1 MAEDRDDLLGAL
13 KDTAVVEGLL
23 WERMS
28 PPGAILNAGQTDWRI
43 GPKFNDAQYSEI
55 AEKVASQ
62 LKSFGIKVDNDGAA
76 EQFATTASGRKKAL
90 EAAAK
95 ILKQDPKLFKAIQ
108 ANNGIAST
116 AAIKRELDKISPV
129 RRKVTIADKA
139 KARLQRK
146 FVSMAVRAR
155 RQGPFDE
162 LYRELERSSERT
174 VTDTKGIIG
183 AAGKKYA
190 TASTVRGAGG
200 PLDAVVEGILSEYQP
215 EAGKITPLGSAFS
228 QLGFGRGGKRTG
240 LAGKIGRI
248 FDKDPELAVSVLM
261 AAIVYPGTKGAIKID
276 PKTAKITFSG
286 EILSAGDIKK
296 RASDFSA
303 IAEILATGK
312 INGEKVLL
320 TGSPKDKIVQAFL
333 AHAQANPKAMQD
345 EKTRIKLALKEVK
358 AGNYQSGDVSGAKKP
373 TGDKGY
379 FVDTTGKEPV
389 LYRWDKATG
398 SWAQVGAAPIQVK
411 RLIKNDRVLI
421 DPKAADE
428 LQKLFSAADKAISG
442 SKSGKLL
449 VQIFKELGRSSG
461 QIDVLAETKLSEE
474 GMRRIRSSERKTA
487 KIKAAQNLKDIQASA
502 EINLSEILGTI
513 KLTKFGKSIPKRGL
527 TSKFIERTIRKITES
542 RKAIQFK
549 LGKDRLEDMGRK
561 GRKEDELEYAKLLAA
576 ERTLIG
582 YYQGLR
588 SLPASIRRTIP
599 ALSTKGSADRLPKLG
614 MGKAKIIN
622 DPRSIYRGISPQE
635 RQEEYLR
642 KRGETIA
649 AIKPQVD
656 ESKKLMR
663 ELSSLFGEARTK
675 GYDGVLA
682 AAEAAA
688 LRYSVIQSQVGAMTG
703 LPLEG
708 RQLSMLRGVVREDH
722 DGIVAMNLRAG
733 ISNHINSKNL
743 AIAKL
748 HGEGKLFDVNG
759 KVTAEGRLAV
769 DDLMD
774 TIKRYRPVL
783 QIIGYGNVKVI
794 DESGKSI
801 SVPFT
806 AKSIDAHERLDRF
819 ANLVFRSGGVVSF
832 AQLTE
837 LGAPQS
843 AAGNI
848 IARNLE
854 KEGKTRQEALEA
866 VAQAEAAAR
875 MTPEKILRRLFAVS
889 SDDELG
895 RSARME
901 LMGFLRSQVGKRI
914 DPGAVDQDRIGALL
928 SRINFGKT
936 GLDFRSIGMKGEGTL
951 QDIFKNIFPNES
963 YSRKMVEGWFDT
975 LAREGIAQL
984 KNQQG
989 SATSSLVAKPLTK
1002 EEVQAETARMREQAK
1017 LAKAEEKAASAQA
1030 GTTRGSKA
1038 TGKLGTA
1045 AGVNEQGVPVD
1056 EKGRPFVVAGGKFAG
1071 MGGKPKKSL
1080 AGLGKYLEAQGLIKA
1095 DQLVPGPVVR
1105 GAAGRRIDVEA
1116 TAAAAKLGE
1125 AGKAMLSMVN
1135 EVRAKNLG
1143 FDPVTGVPVAKTGAA
1158 SLYGAMHGK
1167 STLTE
1172 TQKKALRAATDEA
1185 MKRDDLRAG
1194 KSGMTASEWL
1204 ASQMA
1209 RAKPPSEK
1217 ILRKKF
1223 LSKFGTADT
1232 LAAISKS
1239 AGVDLSPGGMED
1251 LRSQFNAAKQ
1261 AERERRA
1268 AQQEAERQRR
1278 ALRRDVQSRIAARS
1292 KWQESAAAKYAAGGG
1307 KGVTQIDF
1315 GGQSPLPNRA
1325 AGILPTRA
1333 PVRVSRAKA
1342 AAIASTGEATAG
1354 AVQAVAGAASGPGA
1368 SNIPKIDMGQFGA
1381 IFDQIGKVKAPS
1393 VANMQRIVDALRK
1406 VQEILNTA
1414 SGIQPG
1420 AAGRAS
1426 GGVGKG
1432 IGARL
1437 YNAAKGTGRPFRFI
1451 DSEQAQYQKATEEYN
1466 NAKKQA
1472 LAASIEQLK
1481 SGAILGRTL
1490 PGVVRGGQKTTVG
1503 AELDRI
1509 QSEIFKGMESKAL
1522 ARAASAARAGKPV
1535 RGYAADA
1542 EGNLS
1547 LGPELALQMRGR
1559 ARASAIQ
1566 RMAQQFPK
1574 QLVSMQREI
1583 LQEARSAFRATTAPI
1598 RSAAAQRAVAYD
1610 RLGGAQRPPTRTGG
1624 FGGGGFGGGGGGG
1637 RPGMPQFGGMGPR
1650 MFAGQM
1656 QGPEIGTQGVQ
1667 RFAND
1672 AMGILG
1678 NLQQQIKFGFS
1689 QEITREISQALGT
1702 VLAHFKDG
1710 IIKFNKTLE
1719 TSTVAF
1725 QTLFENQ
1732 QKMQGMDVDVGKAAE
1747 QANFMVESI
1756 QRFANLTPFR
1766 FPELVEAARKMQAF
1780 GFETR
1785 EILPNMQAI
1794 GDAVAALGGEDDKI
1808 RRITYALGQMR
1819 SAGRVYQN
1827 DMMQLANAGIA
1838 GYDIL
1843 SRALLQ
1849 DFVKTGD
1856 IVLEY
1861 NGKTID
1867 KAYVQTTEGQADL
1880 VTATVKVTDEA
1891 TRNQVKLAKSSSAE
1905 IGAIFRRVAEDPIE
1919 AIRDLTSSGKIG
1931 EGAAEAIIDGL
1942 SQAYGGGM
1950 KKLSKTFEGGMST
1963 LADVSQYF
1971 VAQVTRPIF
1980 ELTRDIV
1987 IDLGMFFQSR
1997 MAQKSVAQFADTF
2010 AGMVPAAEKTF
2021 RDVVDISASGVDGI
2035 LKVFG
2040 GLVTGLD
2047 SGKGMS
2053 FLDRF
2058 GDAISTV
2065 ADIMRTDLAKAIF
2078 GTIVAVKALTLA
2090 AGVNPML
2097 MLIGGILVGI
2107 SALKEFA
2114 NTENSLFGRNAF
2126 GSAFGSMVVALDS
2139 MKSTL
2144 GPMLSRIGETIST
2157 AFGSTFV
2164 TTLRLAV
2171 PILEKILSILNG
2183 VLRIFTVIPGMSEAL
2198 GLGATYMLLRKM
2210 LIPIN
2215 SMVLGSKSAIDPRT
2229 GMVVPGQLGVMGNL
2243 DQSLRRIFNNLYLA
2257 GGRSGFGG
2265 RAVRA
2270 AGFGPRGAEASMLS
2284 GRRFASMEARGALP
2298 AGGAARASGAFRQ
2311 TLLAAMQNRGLAG
2324 ARDVL
2329 GRTTGTGGTSV
2340 ALRAGLDAGNFGATA
2355 DEIYTRRAI
2364 SLREAIRS
2372 LIGSPM
2378 GRIGEYYKR
2387 FRFGGQA
2394 STIMPKQL
2402 LLGPGNLQL
2411 PAGPINTQALLPR
2424 TNIAGLLPAAAESLG
2439 LRLPDTSPIRPI
2451 AKMTLV
2457 ERMFKAS
2464 ERYAEAVIRAHKPL
2478 IALANRIESIPG
2490 VLRSM
2495 ANSIYHGI
2503 GRGMIKATHAIVYGP
2518 GNLAESMVNSMRR
2531 LGSRVFHAMG
2541 RATISATRAIVYG
2554 PGNVGVAVIDS
2565 MQRLGARVLDSV
2577 ATRVVPN
2584 VGNFAE
2590 RGAGPLS
2597 KRLVDLNYFTRGAQR
2612 AASLPSRA
2620 LDFAANRFTVQSPL
2634 ISSGLGP
2641 VSMFGRFQTSV
2652 SQFAGAVKTF
2662 ATSAKSA
2669 IVAGGSS
2676 ILKQITSLGLPALLL
2691 AGLTKGKAGLAAVK
2705 NLATG
2710 GAAITA
2716 SAAKN
2721 VAIAGG
2727 KGLVSLAGKALG
2739 KGGILAGVF
2748 TAADAASRIA
2758 SGEDAA
2764 RVGIESTFDLG
2775 GMLAGGAAAAGLA
2788 GILGVT
2794 GGIPLAIA
2802 GIIGSMMGMDIIG
2815 GIGNTVADSLGL
2827 RDVAGERAAESAVDP
2842 VDVEKSN
2849 AIKLAFADTKLE
2861 IGEINTLLDSFDI
2874 RTEDI
2879 VGNMGN
2885 LNINALPTTT
2895 QMLGSLSERLAL
2907 TGEESSQLN
2916 AVLALVS
2923 AEMTRQ
2929 NQRVASGAGDWTA
2942 YKNAGASALAELA
2955 IRLASMPKP
2964 KSVEELFQT
2973 IQMLATELGIKL
2985 DNKAYGLFNGA
2996 GEAADAANK
3005 KVSKLQEAVDRLR
3018 SAVSKFSS
3026 RLSTRIMMLFDKRM
3040 EDNLEKA
3047 RENLDATFEVVYDGT
3062 TTNIKA
3068 LRDEIEAQEKKN
3080 KLLAIEKRIREAT
3093 RNVEMARLA
3102 QYDASID
3109 PLEAA
3114 ARMREAE
3121 EAKTEAM
3128 REAALERKKI
3138 ALEEVLVSQPYED
3151 AVEDLEEKFEAVR
3164 LKFTEGMEDI
3174 LAQLEKGKITGDEA
3188 IAKIKALYGESFALV
3203 GDLDADLIVDA
3214 AEFGDNFMGTWNVII
3229 DKLKTVVDKFIKQ
3242 LKRLRRA
3249 VKALNDPGTGV
3260 EDGEDP
3266 GTPKPPTGP
3275 GGSTLGDRAYDNW
3288 RGHGLTIEQQLGM
3301 ETASMA
3307 KSVESLAKHNIRLRF
3322 MGIWQELQ
3330 KMAAAGKPQGA
3341 PMSWGT
3347 NISSILS
3354 MFGFTPMGSMRS
3366 IFVDAAKPASK
3377 SVDLE
3382 KRFAAGKQRIVGMLG
3397 KYAGNIPRLASGGTI
3412 MGPGMFSV
3420 GEAGRETLQ
3429 VVPGGV
3435 ARVFP
3440 RRIRPIGG
3448 IGAAGSG
3455 GGSVNASVIINNPT
3469 VRNDQDIRKLA
3480 EEVSRAQ
3487 RSLLRSSGVGRI

>member
-1 MAEDRDDLLGAL
+1 MAKNEDDILLIETDDSV
-13 KDTAVVEGLL
+13 DTLSGLL
-23 WERMS
+23 WEKFA
-28 PPGAILNAGQTDWRI
+28 PGYVLNAGRPDYRI
-43 GPKFNDAQYSEI
+43 NSRLSDDEYDAAQ
-55 AEKVASQ
+55 AKVIKS
-62 LKSFGIKVDNDGAA
+62 LKSFGVKVDQDGDP
-76 EQFATTASGRKKAL
+76 EVIPNTPSGRQKVLRILSEVLSKDQKLFNALQAHGAVRSDAKKANL
-90 EAAAK
+90 GPVATRTSRASKPTMASKAA
-95 ILKQDPKLFKAIQ
+95 
-108 ANNGIAST
+108 
-116 AAIKRELDKISPV
+116 
-129 RRKVTIADKA
+129 
-139 KARLQRK
+139 ARLQRR
-146 FVSMAVRAR
+146 FVSAAARAR
-155 RQGPFDE
+155 RQGPFSKAYE
-162 LYRELERSSERT
+162 EFEKLTSKT
-174 VTDTKGIIG
+174 VTDEKGILG
-183 AAGKKYA
+183 AAGKKYPLA
-190 TASTVRGAGG
+190 VRYGGFGG

-215 EAGKITPLGSAFS
+215 EKGKITPLGSAFS
-228 QLGFGRGGKRTG
+228 TLGFGSGGKRTG
-240 LAGKIGRI
+240 LAKQIGHI
-248 FDKDPELAVSVLM
+248 YEKDPELAISVLM
-261 AAIVYPGTKGAIKID
+261 AAIVYPGSKGAIKID
-276 PKTAKITFSG
+276 PKTGKITFSG
-286 EILSAGDIKK
+286 QITSAGDIA
-296 RASDFSA
+296 RQSNDFA
-303 IAEILATGK
+303 QVAKILATGK
-312 INGEKVLL
+312 INGEKVIL
-320 TGSPKDKIVQAFL
+320 TGSPTEKIVQAFL
-333 AHAQANPKAMQD
+333 AHANSSPTAMLD
-345 EKTRIKLALKEVK
+345 RETRIKLALKEVK
-358 AGNYQSGDVSGAKKP
+358 AGKYQSGDVSKASKP
-373 TGDKGY
+373 IGDKGY
-379 FVDTTGKEPV
+379 FVDTTGKDPE
-389 LYRWDKATG
+389 LYRWNKATK
-398 SWAQVGAAPIQVK
+398 SWVQVGAAPIQIS
-411 RLIKNDRVLI
+411 RIIKGDQVLI
-421 DPKAADE
+421 DPRAADS
-428 LQKLFSAADKAISG
+428 LKKLFSSAERSISG
-442 SKSGKLL
+442 SKSGKEL
-449 VQIFKELGRSSG
+449 VEILKSLGRRSG
-461 QIDVLAETKLSEE
+461 EIEVLAETQVASEK
-474 GMRRIRSSERKTA
+474 MRAIRKGERIATRRQ
-487 KIKAAQNLKDIQASA
+487 KAADVKAIKDAA
-502 EINLSEILGTI
+502 EINLSEILDGI
-513 KLTKFGKSIPKRGL
+513 KQTKFGKSIPKRGL
-527 TSKFIERTIRKITES
+527 TKGFIVSTIGKITAA
-542 RKAIQFK
+542 RIKVQTR
-549 LGKDRLEDMGRK
+549 LQKDRLEDMGRK
-561 GRKEDELEYAKLLAA
+561 GRLDDEREYARLLSV
-576 ERTLIG
+576 ERSIINA
-582 YYQGLR
+582 YQGLR
-588 SLPASIRRTIP
+588 NLPASIRREIP
-599 ALSTKGSADRLPKLG
+599 ALSTKDGGVERLPKLG
-614 MGKAKIIN
+614 MGRAKIIN
-622 DPRSIYRGISPQE
+622 DPRSIYRGMSPQE

-642 KRGETIA
+642 KRGETFA

-675 GYDGVLA
+675 GYSGVLA

-688 LRYSVIQSQVGAMTG
+688 LKYSGIQSQVGAMTG
-703 LPLEG
+703 IPLEG
-708 RQLSMLRGVVREDH
+708 RQLSMLRGLVREDQN
-722 DGIVAMNLRAG
+722 GIVAMNLRAG

-783 QIIGYGNVKVI
+783 QIIGYGDIRVK

-801 SVPFT
+801 AIPFT
-806 AKSIDAHERLDRF
+806 AKSIDAHERLDKF
-819 ANLVFRSGGVVSF
+819 ASIVFRSGGVVSF

-843 AAGNI
+843 TAGNI

-895 RSARME
+895 RSARTE
-901 LMGFLRSQVGKRI
+901 LMGFLRSQVGKRV

-928 SRINFGKT
+928 SKINFGKT
-936 GLDFRSIGMKGEGTL
+936 GLDFRSVGMKGEGTL

-975 LAREGIAQL
+975 LAKEGIAQL
-984 KNQQG
+984 KNQPG
-989 SATSSLVAKPLTK
+989 SATSGLVAKPLTK
-1002 EEVQAETARMREQAK
+1002 DEVQAETARMREQAK
-1017 LAKAEEKAASAQA
+1017 LAKAEEKAANARA

-1095 DQLVPGPVVR
+1095 DQLVPGPAVR

-1125 AGKAMLSMVN
+1125 AGRAMLSMVN
-1135 EVRAKNLG
+1135 EVRARNLG
-1143 FDPVTGVPVAKTGAA
+1143 FDPATGVPVARTGAA

-1167 STLTE
+1167 STLTPS
-1172 TQKKALRAATDEA
+1172 QKNALRAATDEA

-1217 ILRKKF
+1217 VLRRKF
-1223 LSKFGTADT
+1223 LSKFGTEDT

-1251 LRSQFNAAKQ
+1251 LRSKFEAAKQ
-1261 AERERRA
+1261 AARDRRA
-1268 AQQEAERQRR
+1268 AQQEAERQRK

-1292 KWQESAAAKYAAGGG
+1292 KWQESAAARYAAGGG

-1333 PVRVSRAKA
+1333 PVRVSRASA

-1368 SNIPKIDMGQFGA
+1368 ANIPKIDMGQFGA
-1381 IFDQIGKVKAPS
+1381 IFDQIGRVKAPS
-1393 VANMQRIVDALRK
+1393 IANMQRIVDALRK

-1420 AAGRAS
+1420 AAGRVS

-1481 SGAILGRTL
+1481 SGAILGKVL

-1522 ARAASAARAGKPV
+1522 SRASSAVRAGKPL
-1535 RGYAADA
+1535 RGYASDA
-1542 EGNLS
+1542 AGNLA

-1559 ARASAIQ
+1559 ARASAVE
-1566 RMAQQFPK
+1566 RMAQQFPQ
-1574 QLVSMQREI
+1574 QLIAMQRGI
-1583 LQEARSAFRATTAPI
+1583 LQEARSAFRSSTAPI
-1598 RSAAAQRAVAYD
+1598 RSAAAQRAVSYD
-1610 RLGGAQRPPTRTGG
+1610 RFGGSQRPPARTGG
-1624 FGGGGFGGGGGGG
+1624 FGGGGGGGFGGG

-1732 QKMQGMDVDVGKAAE
+1732 QKMQGMDVDVGKAAS
-1747 QANFMVESI
+1747 QAEFMVESI

-1867 KAYVQTTEGQADL
+1867 QAYVQTTEGQADL
-1880 VTATVKVTDEA
+1880 VTATVKVTDKA

-1987 IDLGMFFQSR
+1987 IDLGTFFQSR
-1997 MAQKSVAQFADTF
+1997 MAQKAVTQFADTF

-2035 LKVFG
+2035 LKIFG

-2078 GTIVAVKALTLA
+2078 GTIVAVKALSLA
-2090 AGVNPML
+2090 AGINPML

-2114 NTENSLFGRNAF
+2114 DTENSLFGRNAF
-2126 GSAFGSMVVALDS
+2126 GSAFGSMVLALDS

-2411 PAGPINTQALLPR
+2411 PAGPINTQALLPKP
-2424 TNIAGLLPAAAESLG
+2424 NIAGLLPASAESLG

-2464 ERYAEAVIRAHKPL
+2464 ERYAEAVIRAHRPL

-2495 ANSIYHGI
+2495 ANTIYHGI

-2518 GNLAESMVNSMRR
+2518 GNLAEAMVNSMRR

-2565 MQRLGARVLDSV
+2565 MQRLGSRVLDSV

-2584 VGNFAE
+2584 VASFGE
-2590 RGAGPLS
+2590 RAPAQPLG
-2597 KRLVDLNYFTRGAQR
+2597 RRIAQGV
-2612 AASLPSRA
+2612 SSIPGRA
-2620 LDFAANRFTVQSPL
+2620 LDFAARRFTVQSPI

-2641 VSMFGRFQTSV
+2641 VSMFGKFQFAV
-2652 SQFAGAVKTF
+2652 GQFAGAVKSF
-2662 ATSAKSA
+2662 AASAKSA
-2669 IVAGGSS
+2669 VVAGGSS
-2676 ILKQITSLGLPALLL
+2676 IIKQITSLGLPALLL
-2691 AGLTKGKAGLAAVK
+2691 AGLTKGKAGLSAVK

-2716 SAAKN
+2716 AAAKN
-2721 VAIAGG
+2721 VAVAGG

-2748 TAADAASRIA
+2748 TAADAASRIS

-2764 RVGIESTFDLG
+2764 RVGVESTFDLG
-2775 GMLAGGAAAAGLA
+2775 GMLLGGALATGAAALV
-2788 GILGVT
+2788 GVT

-2802 GIIGSMMGMDIIG
+2802 GIVGSMLGMDIIG

-2827 RDVAGERAAESAVDP
+2827 RDVAGETAAESAVDP

-2916 AVLALVS
+2916 SVLALVS
-2923 AEMTRQ
+2923 EEMTRQ
-2929 NQRVASGAGDWTA
+2929 NQRVASGAGDWNA
-2942 YKNAGASALAELA
+2942 YKNAGSAALAELA

-3047 RENLDATFEVVYDGT
+3047 KENLDATFEVVYEGT

-3121 EAKTEAM
+3121 DAKTEAM

-3138 ALEEVLVSQPYED
+3138 ALEEVLVSKPYED
-3151 AVEDLEEKFEAVR
+3151 AVKDLEEKFEAIR

-3249 VKALNDPGTGV
+3249 VKALSDPGTSV

-3266 GTPKPPTGP
+3266 PPTTPPLGP
-3275 GGSTLGDRAYDNW
+3275 GGSTLGDRPYDNW

-3301 ETASMA
+3301 ETASMT

-3341 PMSWGT
+3341 PATWGAT
-3347 NISSILS
+3347 IGQALS

-3382 KRFAAGKQRIVGMLG
+3382 KRFAAGKQAIVGMLG
-3397 KYAGNIPRLASGGTI
+3397 KYSGLIPRLASGGTI

-3440 RRIRPIGG
+3440 RRIRPIHG

-3455 GGSVNASVIINNPT
+3455 GGSINASVIINNPT